1 MRTVLS
7 SKSSFGGKVNIKYCK
22 SSLKEKTVVANLV
35 LFLSSMKDIVTALQF
50 IKKRIKFLFFLF
62 YFPKIWVCRAIGSK
76 RNIWAWSN
84 DMQWTQQK
92 PLDLSMTTK
101 SSLDLII
108 SACSPKISIP
118 ESFTL
123 LCHFRKVR
131 EVIVVIFIEGV

>member
-76 RNIWAWSN
+76 RNWVWSN
-84 DMQWTQQK
+84 DMPQTQQK
-92 PLDLSMTTK
+92 PLDSNMTTK
-101 SSLDLII
+101 SRFDLVIFAY
-108 SACSPKISIP
+108 SQKISIP
-118 ESFTL
+118 ERFQK
-123 LCHFRKVR
+123 RKVR
-131 EVIVVIFIEGV
+131 KVMAVIFIEGG